1 MNKYSKIA
9 IVGGAVLLLVA
20 LLYFFGFRE
29 KSETYIT
36 DDWSMTYDPAD
47 KGPYGTYMLKELL
60 DTTGL
65 FGNFLE
71 LDDNLEEILED
82 DPDVNDIYFFV
93 GGENYL
99 SDSST
104 NFLMDFIRTGNTG
117 FISTEEFPYTLLNL
131 ICYNPDDIFATEII
145 DSSQYFKFEHDNF
158 RGKRYEFKFVHNNK
172 VQQKTWDYFDPEAF
186 YVYMEGDTV
195 VNLGSNN
202 HAQVNFIKIKY
213 GEGQL
218 FLHSNPYVFTNISMM
233 KRDGFQ
239 YAENVLRHIPPGRV
253 QWDKY
258 NLKYHYKRSQSGSGD
273 GDSGGGDGE
282 KRESILQFIMN
293 NPPLLWAFLILLI
306 GAVLYALFKG
316 KRMQKVVPPSESKE
330 NMSLQYINTLSSL
343 YLQEKK
349 HNKLIKLK
357 QKTFLNFIAEHY
369 YIQSN
374 KLDDKFFTKVAIKSH
389 IPKDEI
395 IDIFNTFNR
404 LESTIEVSDQELIEL
419 HQKIE
424 LFYKNCR

>member
-1 MNKYSKIA
+1 LNKYSKIA
-9 IVGGAVLLLVA
+9 IVGGMVLLLVA
-20 LLYFFGFRE
+20 LLYFFGFRQ
-29 KSETYIT
+29 KNDTYIT

-104 NFLMDFIRTGNTG
+104 NFLMDFIRSGNTG

-131 ICYNPDDIFATEII
+131 ICYDPEDIFAAEVI
-145 DSSQYFKFEHDNF
+145 DSSQFFKFSHNNF
-158 RGKRYEFKFVHNNK
+158 EGKRYEFKYINNNK
-172 VQQKTWDYFDPEAF
+172 IQQKTWDYFDVNAF
-186 YVYMEGDTV
+186 YLYEDNDTLSS
-195 VNLGSNN
+195 LGSNN
-202 HAQVNFIKIKY
+202 HDQVNFIKIRY

-218 FLHSNPYVFTNISMM
+218 FLHSNPYVFTNVSMM

-239 YAENVLRHIPPGRV
+239 YAENVLKHVPPGRV

-258 NLKYHYKRSQSGSGD
+258 NLRYHRKQSSGNED
-273 GDSGGGDGE
+273 DGGGDGE

-306 GAVLYALFKG
+306 GGVLYALFKG
-316 KRMQKVVPPSESKE
+316 KRMQKIVPPSESKE

-357 QKTFLNFIAEHY
+357 EKTFLNFIAERY
-369 YIQSN
+369 YIHSN
-374 KLDDKFFTKVAIKSH
+374 KLDDKFFTKVASKSH
-389 IPKDEI
+389 IPKEDI
-395 IDIFNTFNR
+395 IDIFKTFNR
-404 LESTIEVSDQELIEL
+404 LERTPEVSDQALIQL

-424 LFYKNCR
+424 NFYKNCR